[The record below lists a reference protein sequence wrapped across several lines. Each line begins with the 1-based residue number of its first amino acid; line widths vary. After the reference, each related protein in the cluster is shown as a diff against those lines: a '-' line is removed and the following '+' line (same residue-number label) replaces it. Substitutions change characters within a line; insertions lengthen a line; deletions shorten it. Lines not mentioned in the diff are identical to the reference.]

1 MNNSS
6 EFKKISLDEILVDKY
21 NVRKKDIDKG
31 LDDIAAS
38 IKAVGLL
45 QPITVYKDDEKGKYV
60 ILAGQRRLN
69 AFHYLNDNFPQNG
82 YDQID
87 CKLIDEPPND
97 IEKMSISLAEN
108 ITQATMATA
117 DIVEAVTKLFDYK
130 RDYDY
135 VRDKLGLTEYM
146 VKKYVKLSRLPEK
159 VVQAIK
165 EGVIH
170 PKSNNAENAALRAVD
185 ALQWIPNSGISEDDV
200 IELAVEYAKDEIDN
214 EALDAEA
221 RKGGTVEQI
230 KEGAKKRGKTKLLLN
245 LDVDLANKL
254 KRVSEE
260 SGENES
266 SKAIR
271 YIASGVQKDLDD
283 HE

>member
-97 IEKMSISLAEN
+97 IEI
-108 ITQATMATA
+108 
-117 DIVEAVTKLFDYK
+117 
-130 RDYDY
+130 
-135 VRDKLGLTEYM
+135 G
-146 VKKYVKLSRLPEK
+146 
-159 VVQAIK
+159 
-165 EGVIH
+165 
-170 PKSNNAENAALRAVD
+170 RAHV
-185 ALQWIPNSGISEDDV
+185 
-200 IELAVEYAKDEIDN
+200 
-214 EALDAEA
+214 
-221 RKGGTVEQI
+221 
-230 KEGAKKRGKTKLLLN
+230 
-245 LDVDLANKL
+245 
-254 KRVSEE
+254 
-260 SGENES
+260 
-266 SKAIR
+266 
-271 YIASGVQKDLDD
+271 
-283 HE
+283 